1 MSKRDLVL
9 RLLLALAIVL
19 NGMAIATAGTPHDR
33 QAPPCHG
40 DHAMADMGDM
50 GDMPQPDHPEQ
61 PAPDCCEAGQC
72 ACACMQPA
80 QAASPASIAAHGALA
95 IPDVRPLVLG
105 HPGPVLPQPI
115 RPPIC

>member
-19 NGMAIATAGTPHDR
+19 NGMAIATAGTPHDQ

-40 DHAMADMGDM
+40 DHAMADM

-80 QAASPASIAAHGALA
+80 QAAPPASIAAHGSLA